1 MSVTA
6 SQVAQLR
13 KMTDCGMRDC
23 KKALDECA
31 GDIDKAVE
39 WLRKKGLSAAASKSN
54 RSTNAG
60 RIFSYIHSTGTVG
73 VLVELA
79 CETDFVAN
87 TEQFQ
92 ELGKN
97 LCMHICATA
106 PAALKREDIP
116 AELVEKEKEIMREQM
131 KDSLE
136 GKSEEMQEKIITGK
150 MNRFYKEN
158 ALLEQMYVKDDKKSI
173 EDVIKEGIATL
184 KENITLNRFQRFQ
197 IGA

>member
-39 WLRKKGLSAAASKSN
+39 WLRKKGLSSAASKSD

-60 RIFSYIHSTGTVG
+60 RIFSYIHSNGTVG
-73 VLVELA
+73 VLLELA

-97 LCMHICATA
+97 LCMHVCATS
-106 PAALKREDIP
+106 PAALRREDIP
-116 AELVEKEKEIMREQM
+116 TELVEKEKEIMREQM

-136 GKSEEMQEKIITGK
+136 GKSEEMQEKIISGK

-158 ALLEQMYVKDDKKSI
+158 ALMEQMYVKDDKKSI